1 MAKQKSTP
9 TEKQQNQKSPGTP
22 AQPFI
27 FNRSN
32 YLVMGA
38 GMLLLA
44 IGFLMMTGGSQAPT
58 EWDPEVIYG
67 FRRITLSTMFV
78 LLGFGVVL
86 LSIFWNPKK
95 RKA

>member
-1 MAKQKSTP
+1 MAKQKTSTV
-9 TEKQQNQKSPGTP
+9 EKQGTQKQIPVTP
-22 AQPFI
+22 EQSFI
-27 FNRSN
+27 FTRGN

-44 IGFLMMTGGSQAPT
+44 IGFMLMMGGAQKPT

-67 FRRITLSTMFV
+67 FTRITLSTMFV

-86 LSIFWNPKK
+86 LSIFWKP
-95 RKA
+95 RKS